1 MMSDFLL
8 KYGHFHITLYDSEFY
23 YSFLVFFEATP
34 SEWIGYSL
42 ITTRWR
48 YKSSSSQPQL
58 ICDSA
63 RLLVTAQMGLEFWLL
78 VWSPQ
83 SSQVVLVVKNPPPKA
98 RDPKDTGSI
107 PGLERSLDLRALQHT
122 PVFLLGESHGQR
134 SLEGYSSWG
143 HKESDTTEVT

>member
-1 MMSDFLL
+1 MDIFILHCMSLNFI
-8 KYGHFHITLYDSEFY
+8 H
-23 YSFLVFFEATP
+23 SFLVFFEATP

-58 ICDSA
+58 IPDSA

-83 SSQVVLVVKNPPPKA
+83 ASQVVLVVKNPPSKA

-107 PGLERSLDLRALQHT
+107 PGLERSPGPGGVATHSSVIAWRIPWTEEPGGLQ
-122 PVFLLGESHGQR
+122 FMGSQR
-134 SLEGYSSWG
+134 VR
-143 HKESDTTEVT
+143 HN

>member
-1 MMSDFLL
+1 MDIFILHCMSLNFI
-8 KYGHFHITLYDSEFY
+8 H
-23 YSFLVFFEATP
+23 SFLVFFEATP

-58 ICDSA
+58 IPDSA

-83 SSQVVLVVKNPPPKA
+83 ASQVALVVKNLPASA
-98 RDPKDTGSI
+98 RDMRRGFDQWVGKI
-107 PGLERSLDLRALQHT
+107 PWSRKQQPI
-122 PVFLLGESHGQR
+122 PVFLPGESQGRR
-134 SLEGYSSWG
+134 SLVGSRLWG
-143 HKESDTTEVT
+143 RTESDTTEAT